1 MFFYGMFRGLDC
13 SPAKGAAHL
22 HDHARN
28 LFMGGFLAGLLLGS
42 LGGPWVDREKQKRAQ
57 KRQEGMKRTGP
68 IRGLGKG
75 SFYEGAKP

>member
-1 MFFYGMFRGLDC
+1 MFRGLDC

-42 LGGPWVDREKQKRAQ
+42 LGGPWVDKEKQKRAQ